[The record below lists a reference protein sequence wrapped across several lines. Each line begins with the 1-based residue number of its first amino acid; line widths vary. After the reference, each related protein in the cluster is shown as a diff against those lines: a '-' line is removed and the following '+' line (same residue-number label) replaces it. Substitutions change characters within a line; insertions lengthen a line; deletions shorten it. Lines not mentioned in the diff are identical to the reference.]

1 MWTRTGYGRN
11 PSKELVMKFQN
22 LKKLVLTAGAAAAMT
37 ILFSASAFAVQ
48 TVSSMRITFTDKY
61 EDPGVISEPEI
72 SCSTSGVEI
81 ESVEWS
87 KDVEKW
93 KPGTKVTATL
103 TLSSRE
109 KEFSSS
115 YGAKTCQ
122 IYGASLSKA
131 VKTDDD
137 LKVTVTYYP
146 VVWLDSP
153 ETAGWSASNHN
164 KAVWKKVDYA
174 TGYQIRLYRDD
185 NYLRTIDVTGI
196 SKDLSEYMG
205 QEGNYYYEVRAVG
218 RTTDDAKYRKGSDYI
233 TSSDVYL
240 DDLGDT
246 EGNWKNYEQGKK
258 YVSES
263 GENISSQWYRISGSW
278 YYFDE
283 NGYMTTGWRQI
294 SGKWYYLESDGKMAT
309 GWKQLGGKWYYLDAD
324 GSMATGWRQTNPG
337 QWYYLNPD
345 GSMAS
350 STVING
356 YKLDASGV
364 WVN

>member
-1 MWTRTGYGRN
+1 
-11 PSKELVMKFQN
+11 MKFQN

-37 ILFSASAFAVQ
+37 ILFSASAFAAQ

-103 TLSSRE
+103 TLSSGE

-283 NGYMTTGWRQI
+283 NGYNTMLITFFICWALSPASMSLMMSCGSSKRGLSLVMITLSLCFTASCAINGRLPLSRLPPAPQTVMT
-294 SGKWYYLESDGKMAT
+294 S
-309 GWKQLGGKWYYLDAD
+309 
-324 GSMATGWRQTNPG
+324 P
-337 QWYYLNPD
+337 PFP
-345 GSMAS
+345 S
-350 STVING
+350 STSWMAFNTFSS
-356 YKLDASGV
+356 ASGV
-364 WVN
+364 WA

>member
-1 MWTRTGYGRN
+1 
-11 PSKELVMKFQN
+11 MKFQN

-37 ILFSASAFAVQ
+37 ILFSASAFAAQ

-103 TLSSRE
+103 TLSSGE

-196 SKDLSEYMG
+196 SKDLSEYLG
-205 QEGNYYYEVRAVG
+205 QEGNYYYEVL
-218 RTTDDAKYRKGSDYI
+218 SLI
-233 TSSDVYL
+233 HI
-240 DDLGDT
+240 
-246 EGNWKNYEQGKK
+246 
-258 YVSES
+258 SEPT
-263 GENISSQWYRISGSW
+263 R
-278 YYFDE
+278 
-283 NGYMTTGWRQI
+283 
-294 SGKWYYLESDGKMAT
+294 
-309 GWKQLGGKWYYLDAD
+309 
-324 GSMATGWRQTNPG
+324 P
-337 QWYYLNPD
+337 
-345 GSMAS
+345 
-350 STVING
+350 
-356 YKLDASGV
+356 
-364 WVN
+364 

>member
-37 ILFSASAFAVQ
+37 ILFSASAFAAQ

-103 TLSSRE
+103 TLSSGE

-185 NYLRTIDVTGI
+185 NYLRTINVTGI

-294 SGKWYYLESDGKMAT
+294 SGKWYYLER
-309 GWKQLGGKWYYLDAD
+309 D

-345 GSMAS
+345 GSMAL

>member
-1 MWTRTGYGRN
+1 MKHRN
-11 PSKELVMKFQN
+11 LRKSVFAAGAVAAM
-22 LKKLVLTAGAAAAMT
+22 LVLTA
-37 ILFSASAFAVQ
+37 IPAFAAQ
-48 TVSSMRITFTDKY
+48 TVSSMRITFTNKY
-61 EDPGVISEPEI
+61 EDPGVIEEPEI
-72 SCSTSGVEI
+72 TCSTSGVEI

-87 KDVEKW
+87 KDIEKW

-103 TLSSRE
+103 ILSADG
-109 KEFSSS
+109 KEFSNT
-115 YGAKTCQ
+115 YGSKFCQ
-122 IYGASLSKA
+122 ISEGTLGKA
-131 VKTDDD
+131 VKEDEN
-137 LKVTVTYYP
+137 LKVTVSYTP
-146 VVWLDSP
+146 VVWLESP

-185 NYLRTIDVTGI
+185 SYLRTIDVTGT
-196 SKDLSEYMG
+196 SKELSEYMG
-205 QEGNYYYEVRAVG
+205 REGNYYYEVRAVG
-218 RTTDDAKYRKGSDYI
+218 KTTNDAKYRKSSDYT

-258 YVSES
+258 YVSET
-263 GENISSQWYRISGSW
+263 GETVTSQWYRILGTW

-283 NGYMTTGWRQI
+283 NGYMATGWR
-294 SGKWYYLESDGKMAT
+294 KVNDRWYYLESDGKMAT

-356 YKLDASGV
+356 YQLDASGV